1 MATTSRSIGI
11 KPPLYKVL
19 LDNASCKESIQVG
32 LSVKAIFMNNWLI
45 YLRSTSKLIF
55 FLLFDFSFIIQNLS
69 LIKTLLP
76 KILCHFQAVR
86 IFLITV
92 YTSACNCF
100 QRDSMKEA
108 VLGFFD

>member
-1 MATTSRSIGI
+1 MATTLRSIGI

-19 LDNASCKESIQVG
+19 LDDTGSKESIQVG
-32 LSVKAIFMNNWLI
+32 LSIKAIFMNNWLI
-45 YLRSTSKLIF
+45 YLRSTSKLTF
-55 FLLFDFSFIIQNLS
+55 FLLFFFFIIWNLS
-69 LIKTLLP
+69 LFKTLLP

-92 YTSACNCF
+92 YTSACNSF

-108 VLGFFD
+108 VLGLFD